1 MGRGRPGG
9 NPDFGKKY
17 KFDYGNEEKRSVPL
31 TIRITESMFS
41 NLKEL
46 AGNEFRNYCL
56 QAIAE
61 KIEHDSKQQK
71 ESSD

>member
-31 TIRITESMFS
+31 TIRISES
-41 NLKEL
+41 LL
-46 AGNEFRNYCL
+46 
-56 QAIAE
+56 E
-61 KIEHDSKQQK
+61 KIKEAGGDTFRDFCRDAIIEKLER
-71 ESSD
+71 ESS